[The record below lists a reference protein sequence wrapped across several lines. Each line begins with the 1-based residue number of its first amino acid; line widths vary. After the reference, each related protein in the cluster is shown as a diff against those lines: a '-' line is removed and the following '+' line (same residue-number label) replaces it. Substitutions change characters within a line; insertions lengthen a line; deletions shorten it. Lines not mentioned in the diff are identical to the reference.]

1 MACETPSWLKTRQL
15 SEGVTDR
22 LITGC
27 LVDFSEIS
35 LAVTGRCMMPSLR
48 EGQRV
53 RLDGRR
59 PRIGDVV
66 LVRQP
71 SGLVLHRLVWGPPL
85 DFGGAWRTMAD
96 RAHGW
101 DARFAPSQWMA
112 TLCRPDDVL
121 SSLADAGRAALS
133 LAIGLSTR
141 IKRIFSR

>member
-1 MACETPSWLKTRQL
+1 
-15 SEGVTDR
+15 
-22 LITGC
+22 
-27 LVDFSEIS
+27 
-35 LAVTGRCMMPSLR
+35 MMPSLR
-48 EGQRV
+48 EGQRI

-96 RAHGW
+96 RAQGW

-112 TLCRPDDVL
+112 TVCRPDGIL
-121 SSLADAGRAALS
+121 SSLADGSRAALS
-133 LAIGLSTR
+133 LAIGLFTR
-141 IKRIFSR
+141 IRRIFTR